1 MNWRGWLAALFVM
14 LALAGCSQGTTGQ
27 AGTPYPPY
35 LTTGMRPSTAEEM
48 VAVAVCSW
56 PGVGTVA
63 HVLGPADPLNAGAAA
78 GFKVDLG

>member
-1 MNWRGWLAALFVM
+1 MPRSSSCWHSPDAPKGPRVK
-14 LALAGCSQGTTGQ
+14 
-27 AGTPYPPY
+27 PEPPY